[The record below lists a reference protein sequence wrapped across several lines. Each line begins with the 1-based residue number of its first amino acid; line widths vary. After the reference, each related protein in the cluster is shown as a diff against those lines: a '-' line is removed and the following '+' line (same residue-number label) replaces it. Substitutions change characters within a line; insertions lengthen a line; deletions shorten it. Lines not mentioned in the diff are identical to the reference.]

1 MISEKLSTIL
11 EKKLPQNLISFLPSR
26 WWKIG
31 DVLITTIPNELMG
44 YKEDIGEAFLKMELN
59 IRVVLGK
66 TGPTKGVTR
75 KPEFTHLA
83 GDGNAETLHK
93 ELGCIFKIDAAK
105 LTFSPGNHGERKRLL
120 EIVEPNEFIIDMF
133 SCIGNLSLPL
143 AVHKQP
149 KMLLAAEINP
159 LAHKYLEYNI
169 ELNKV
174 QDHMKSILG
183 DNRIVLQDYYQQ
195 ADRVLSGYLASDIE
209 QISVGVKLCKKGG
222 ILHFHAGVPN
232 NKEIL
237 DNPLNKIKKIVE
249 QENRTLEVLN
259 QKRVKKYSP
268 GIDHIV
274 IDIKIF

>member
-1 MISEKLSTIL
+1 MISEKLSIL
-11 EKKLPQNLISFLPSR
+11 LENKIPQNLISFLPNR
-26 WWKIG
+26 WWKVG
-31 DVLITTIPNELMG
+31 DVLISTIPEELMNYTG
-44 YKEDIGEAFLKMELN
+44 EIGEAFLKLESN
-59 IRVVLGK
+59 VRVVLGK

-75 KPEFTHLA
+75 KPGFTHLA
-83 GDGNAETLHK
+83 GEENTVTTHK
-93 ELGCIFKIDAAK
+93 ELGCLFKIDAAK
-105 LTFSPGNHGERKRLL
+105 LTFSPGNHGERNRLL
-120 EIVEPNEFIIDMF
+120 EITGINEFIVDMF

-149 KMLLAAEINP
+149 KMLIAAEINP
-159 LAHKYLEYNI
+159 LAHKYLEQNI
-169 ELNKV
+169 KLNKV

-183 DNRIVLQDYYQQ
+183 DNRMVLEDYYQQ
-195 ADRVLSGYLASDIE
+195 ADRVLSGYLASDLE
-209 QISVGVKLCKKGG
+209 QITVGVKLCKKGG

-237 DNPLNKIKKIVE
+237 DNPINKIKKIVE
-249 QENRTLEVLN
+249 QENRTLEVIN

>member
-1 MISEKLSTIL
+1 LL
-11 EKKLPQNLISFLPSR
+11 
-26 WWKIG
+26 
-31 DVLITTIPNELMG
+31 D
-44 YKEDIGEAFLKMELN
+44 YKEEIGEAFLNMEKS

-75 KPEFTHLA
+75 KPDFTHLA
-83 GDGNAETLHK
+83 GEKNTETIHK
-93 ELGCIFKIDAAK
+93 ELGCLFKIDAAK

-120 EIVEPNEFIIDMF
+120 EIVDTNEFIIDMF
-133 SCIGNLSLPL
+133 SCVGNLSLPL

-149 KMLLAAEINP
+149 IMLLAVEINP

-169 ELNKV
+169 KLNKV
-174 QDHMKSILG
+174 QDRMKSILG

-195 ADRVLSGYLASDIE
+195 ADRVLSGYLTSDFE
-209 QISVGVKLCKKGG
+209 QISLGVKLCKRGG

-249 QENRTLEVLN
+249 QENRTFVVHN
-259 QKRVKKYSP
+259 KKRVKKYSP

-274 IDIKIF
+274 LDIQID